1 MQILTDSPSQQQT
14 KMGLKLPGTHSP
26 RIDTRLLRGELRP
39 NEPMRRHVSWR
50 AGGHAANCYRP
61 ADLEDLALFLQAW
74 PRHEPVYM
82 IGLGSNLLVREGG
95 VQGAVVLLHARL
107 NELFIV
113 EQDEQGGLIYAGAG
127 IPCPK
132 LARFAALH
140 NLAGVEFLAGIPG
153 TIGGALAMNAGCYGS
168 ETWEW
173 VERVKTIDRSGHLTE
188 RPANDYRVG
197 YRQVELRDSASS
209 GLNQAW
215 FAGSW
220 FRLPA
225 GKMETSRQIIKT
237 LLTARIKSQPLGL
250 PNAGSVFRNPDG
262 AFAARL
268 IEQCGLKGLRIGDAM
283 VSTQHANFIVNCG
296 QATATDIEAVIE
308 TVHNRVLARLNIALV
323 TEVRIIGQDKEHQL

>member
-1 MQILTDSPSQQQT
+1 
-14 KMGLKLPGTHSP
+14 MGRTLPDTHSTH
-26 RIDTRLLRGELRP
+26 IDTHLLRGDLRSD
-39 NEPMRRHVSWR
+39 EPMQRHVSWR

-61 ADLEDLALFLQAW
+61 VDLDDLAIFLQTW
-74 PRHEPVYM
+74 PKHEPIYM

-107 NELFIV
+107 NELFIA

-127 IPCPK
+127 VPCPK

-173 VERVKTIDRSGHLTE
+173 VERVKTIDRSGHLSE
-188 RPANDYRVG
+188 RPAKAYRVG

-215 FAGSW
+215 FAGGW

-237 LLTARIKSQPLGL
+237 LLTARITSQPLGL
-250 PNAGSVFRNPDG
+250 PNAGSVFRNPEG

-296 QATATDIEAVIE
+296 QATATDIEALIE
-308 TVHNRVLARLNIALV
+308 TVRNRVLARLNIALV